1 MLKKV
6 IITLGENM
14 KIKELFLK
22 QVLDKNAND
31 IGRIDNADFDNETGE
46 IKTLDIALKKTLDIA
61 LKKNILSS
69 TNITKINYEDIATIG
84 DYIIL
89 KIEINYEE

>member
-1 MLKKV
+1 
-6 IITLGENM
+6 M

-46 IKTLDIALKKTLDIA
+46 IKTLDIALKK
-61 LKKNILSS
+61 NILSS

-89 KIEINYEE
+89 KIEINSEE

>member
-22 QVLDKNAND
+22 NVLDKNAND

-46 IKTLDIALKKTLDIA
+46 IKTLDIA

-89 KIEINYEE
+89 KIEINSEE

>member
-46 IKTLDIALKKTLDIA
+46 IKTLDIALKK
-61 LKKNILSS
+61 NILSS

-89 KIEINYEE
+89 KNEINYEE

>member
-1 MLKKV
+1 
-6 IITLGENM
+6 M
-14 KIKELFLK
+14 KIRELFLK

-31 IGRIDNADFDNETGE
+31 IGKIDNADFDNETGE
-46 IKTLDIALKKTLDIA
+46 IKTLDIA

-89 KIEINYEE
+89 KIEINSEE

>member
-46 IKTLDIALKKTLDIA
+46 IKTLDIALKK
-61 LKKNILSS
+61 NILSS

-84 DYIIL
+84 DFIIL

>member
-46 IKTLDIALKKTLDIA
+46 IKTLDIALKK
-61 LKKNILSS
+61 NILSS

>member
-1 MLKKV
+1 
-6 IITLGENM
+6 M

-22 QVLDKNAND
+22 NVLDKNAND

-46 IKTLDIALKKTLDIA
+46 IKTLDIA

-89 KIEINYEE
+89 KIEINSEE

>member
-31 IGRIDNADFDNETGE
+31 IGRINNADFDNETGE
-46 IKTLDIALKKTLDIA
+46 IKTLDIDLKKSILDSA
-61 LKKNILSS
+61 
-69 TNITKINYEDIATIG
+69 NITEINYNDIATIG

-89 KIEINYEE
+89 KVEINSEE

>member
-31 IGRIDNADFDNETGE
+31 IGKIDNADFDNETGE
-46 IKTLDIALKKTLDIA
+46 IKTLDIA

>member
-6 IITLGENM
+6 IITIGENM

-22 QVLDKNAND
+22 NVLDKNAND

-46 IKTLDIALKKTLDIA
+46 IKTLDIA

-89 KIEINYEE
+89 KIEINSEE

>member
-1 MLKKV
+1 
-6 IITLGENM
+6 M

-46 IKTLDIALKKTLDIA
+46 IKTLDIALKK
-61 LKKNILSS
+61 NILSS
-69 TNITKINYEDIATIG
+69 TNIAKINYEDIATIG

>member
-1 MLKKV
+1 
-6 IITLGENM
+6 M

-46 IKTLDIALKKTLDIA
+46 IKTLDIALKK
-61 LKKNILSS
+61 NILAS

>member
-1 MLKKV
+1 LKKV

-46 IKTLDIALKKTLDIA
+46 IKTLDIALKK
-61 LKKNILSS
+61 NILSS

>member
-46 IKTLDIALKKTLDIA
+46 IKTLDIALKK
-61 LKKNILSS
+61 NILSS

-89 KIEINYEE
+89 KVEINSEE

>member
-46 IKTLDIALKKTLDIA
+46 IKTLDIALKK
-61 LKKNILSS
+61 NILSS

-84 DYIIL
+84 DYIVL
-89 KIEINYEE
+89 KVEINYEQ

>member
-22 QVLDKNAND
+22 QVLDKN
-31 IGRIDNADFDNETGE
+31 
-46 IKTLDIALKKTLDIA
+46 
-61 LKKNILSS
+61 
-69 TNITKINYEDIATIG
+69 
-84 DYIIL
+84 
-89 KIEINYEE
+89 EINYEE

>member
-14 KIKELFLK
+14 KIKEFFSK
-22 QVLDKNAND
+22 KVLDKNAKE
-31 IGRIDNADFDNETGE
+31 IGRITNADFDNETGE
-46 IKTLDIALKKTLDIA
+46 IKTLDIDLKKSILDSA
-61 LKKNILSS
+61 
-69 TNITKINYEDIATIG
+69 NITEINYNDIATIG

>member
-1 MLKKV
+1 LTNPLKKV

-46 IKTLDIALKKTLDIA
+46 IKTLDIALKK
-61 LKKNILSS
+61 NILSS

>member
-1 MLKKV
+1 MLKRV

-46 IKTLDIALKKTLDIA
+46 IKTLDIALKK
-61 LKKNILSS
+61 NILSS

>member
-31 IGRIDNADFDNETGE
+31 IGKIDNADFDNETGE
-46 IKTLDIALKKTLDIA
+46 IKTLDIA

-89 KIEINYEE
+89 KIEINSEE